1 MKIYKARLILDYTM
15 DDKWDTRFYFELQDK
30 EYKLN
35 KKTNEWTYID
45 GWIVNR
51 IPNEMIVEQNG
62 YDGLRVVQG
71 FDRELNKDELSILE
85 TEMRKMMVKE
95 LDKQRKRFLKEHGN
109 KIKAVWEGMSNEQRN

>member
-1 MKIYKARLILDYTM
+1 MKIYKARLILNYTM

-35 KKTNEWTYID
+35 EKTNEWTHID
-45 GWIVNR
+45 GWIVKR
-51 IPNEMIVEQNG
+51 IPMNMTVEQNG
-62 YDGLRVVQG
+62 YSGLRVLQG

-95 LDKQRKRFLKEHGN
+95 LDNQRKRTLDEYKN
-109 KIKAVWEGMSNEQRN
+109 KINAVLEV

>member
-1 MKIYKARLILDYTM
+1 MKIYKARLILNYTM

-35 KKTNEWTYID
+35 EKTNEWTHID

-71 FDRELNKDELSILE
+71 FDRELNKNELNVLE

-95 LDKQRKRFLKEHGN
+95 LDVQRKRFLKEHGN
-109 KIKAVWEGMSNEQRN
+109 KIKAVWEGISNEI